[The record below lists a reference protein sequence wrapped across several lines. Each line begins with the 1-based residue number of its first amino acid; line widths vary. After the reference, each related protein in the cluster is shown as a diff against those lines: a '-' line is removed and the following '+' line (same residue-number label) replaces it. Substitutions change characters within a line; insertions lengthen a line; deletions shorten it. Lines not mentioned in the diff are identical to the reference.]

1 MWWRNLCGRKTCAIN
16 SDQDPGAA
24 WSKQNKLL
32 AAGGTINYCRKGLG
46 IL

>member
-1 MWWRNLCGRKTCAIN
+1 MLCRNLCRRKTYAIN
-16 SDQDPGAA
+16 FDQNQGAA

-32 AAGGTINYCRKGLG
+32 AAGGTLNYCRKGLG